1 MLNYIKSTG
10 TVLLVILAAFFWHSC
25 QKDNAPATNS
35 NASPEQQ
42 STAREGL
49 NCTQIKNAVY
59 KSEGMLVFTDEQ
71 HFYDCIECLEQELKA
86 YNDTYE
92 SQYPTAT
99 AEQLDVL
106 DSINNFNEWQPLA
119 DFEASKSFISFRS
132 IVEQQSNQWLD
143 SQTGETINFD
153 NDPDELCPIMD
164 EETRALFNSDGNVK
178 IGNEV
183 VSKQKWADEAE
194 SIWDC
199 CAFRRSSKYTFRK
212 SDDPYLFERE
222 VRAKIKIISRPY
234 QSTLKGKIKHYR
246 KVGNKYKKRRAD
258 MRLLIGGR
266 PHDGNCRTAL
276 GTWSNFEGYKKR
288 KVRTLKSHI
297 WGYWREALVCED
309 DPGYPNSRCGLGFFV
324 DNDSHGYALYLKK

>member
-1 MLNYIKSTG
+1 MAK
-10 TVLLVILAAFFWHSC
+10 ILRESRVRLRPCLTFFWNAC

-42 STAREGL
+42 TTARDGL

-71 HFYDCIECLEQELKA
+71 HFHGCIECLEQELEA
-86 YNDTYE
+86 YNDAYE

-119 DFEASKSFISFRS
+119 DFEASKSFTSLRS

-143 SQTGETINFD
+143 GQTGESINFD
-153 NDPDELCPIMD
+153 NDPDEICPIMD
-164 EETRALFNSDGNVK
+164 EETRSLFNSDGYVK
-178 IGNEV
+178 IGNDV
-183 VSKQKWADEAE
+183 VSKQDWEDVPE
-194 SIWDC
+194 WDC
-199 CAFRRSSKYTFRK
+199 CAFLRSTKYTFDHD
-212 SDDPYLFERE
+212 DDPYLFERE
-222 VRAKIKIISRPY
+222 VRAKIKIKSGLVT
-234 QSTLKGKIKHYR
+234 STLTGKIKHYK

-258 MRLLIGGR
+258 MRLLIAGR
-266 PHDGNCRTAL
+266 PHDGNCRAAL
-276 GTWSNFEGYKKR
+276 GAWSNFKGYKKR
-288 KVRTLKSHI
+288 KVLKVKSRI
-297 WGYWREALVCED
+297 LDAWLEAFVCSD
-309 DPGYPNSRCGLGFFV
+309 DPDYLTSRCGLGFFV